1 VNDISKVRSYRK
13 KQYFF
18 LKLDLEESSMDFR
31 FTSSALCKEWVGYLM
46 QAMTYNRYL
55 NDRKAFSR
63 SDSFTRFVN
72 DLRENEKLRIV
83 TLEEGQ
89 TGSVYEELPEEK
101 TMVRESKRRYHST
114 QALSNW
120 LSSKSPAKSEAVAS
134 LLCFWRSED
143 TVSSH

>member
-1 VNDISKVRSYRK
+1 
-13 KQYFF
+13 
-18 LKLDLEESSMDFR
+18 MDFR
-31 FTSSALCKEWVGYLM
+31 FTSSALCKEWVGYFM

-72 DLRENEKLRIV
+72 DLKETEKLRIV

-101 TMVRESKRRYHST
+101 TMVRESKRRHQPT
-114 QALSNW
+114 QALSSW
-120 LSSKSPAKSEAVAS
+120 LNSKLPARSVAAAFRWCS
-134 LLCFWRSED
+134 GRSAKI
-143 TVSSH
+143 VSSL

>member
-1 VNDISKVRSYRK
+1 MNDIAKVRSYRK

-18 LKLDLEESSMDFR
+18 LKLEMEESSMDFR

-63 SDSFTRFVN
+63 SDSFARFVN

-101 TMVRESKRRYHST
+101 TMVRETKRRYLST

-120 LSSKSPAKSEAVAS
+120 LSSKSPAKLEAAVS
-134 LLCFWRSED
+134 PLCSWPSGD
-143 TVSSH
+143 TVSSR